1 MNNKNYDKTHIST
14 THLER
19 SLQTLERSLKQLSTV
34 EDTSDIDYEVYRNA
48 VIKGFELSLEV
59 CGKLLRK
66 ALKAYGGSPKEV
78 DELFYNEI
86 FRRCA
91 KHGLLD
97 VALVSRWFK
106 YRTNRN
112 NTAHDYGEH
121 FATETLE
128 LLPDFLKDA
137 YHIAERL
144 KETFGDGNDA
154 GTS

>member
-1 MNNKNYDKTHIST
+1 MHIST

-19 SLQTLERSLKQLSTV
+19 SLQTLERSLAQLNKV
-34 EDTSDIDYEVYRNA
+34 EDKTDIDYEVYRNA

-66 ALKAYGGSPKEV
+66 ALKVYGGSPKEV
-78 DELFYNEI
+78 DALFYNDV

-97 VALVSRWFK
+97 VALVERWFL
-106 YRTNRN
+106 YRYNRN

-128 LLPDFLKDA
+128 LLPSFLIDA
-137 YHIAERL
+137 FYIIQQL
-144 KETFGDGNDA
+144 KKTFGEQSDA
-154 GTS
+154 

>member
-1 MNNKNYDKTHIST
+1 MHIST

-19 SLQTLERSLKQLSTV
+19 SLQTLERSLAQLNKV
-34 EDTSDIDYEVYRNA
+34 EDKTDIDYEVYRNA

-78 DELFYNEI
+78 DALFYNDV

-97 VALVSRWFK
+97 VALVERWFL
-106 YRTNRN
+106 YRYNRN

-128 LLPDFLKDA
+128 LLPSFLSDA
-137 YHIAERL
+137 FYIIQQL
-144 KETFGDGNDA
+144 KQTFGEQSDA
-154 GTS
+154 

>member
-1 MNNKNYDKTHIST
+1 MLIST

-19 SLQTLERSLKQLSTV
+19 SLLTLERSLKQLNAV
-34 EDTSDIDYEVYRNA
+34 EDKTDIDYEVYRNA

-78 DELFYNEI
+78 DELFYNEVL
-86 FRRCA
+86 RRCA

-97 VALVSRWFK
+97 VHLVERWFK
-106 YRTNRN
+106 YRVNRN
-112 NTAHDYGEH
+112 NTAHDYGEQ
-121 FATETLE
+121 FAVETLQ
-128 LLPDFLKDA
+128 LLPHFLKDA

-144 KETFGDGNDA
+144 KQTFGEHTDA
-154 GTS
+154 

>member
-1 MNNKNYDKTHIST
+1 MLIST

-19 SLQTLERSLKQLSTV
+19 SLQTLERSLKQLNAV
-34 EDTSDIDYEVYRNA
+34 EDTTDIDYEVYRNA

-78 DELFYNEI
+78 DELFYNEV

-97 VALVSRWFK
+97 VHLVERWFQ
-106 YRTNRN
+106 YRINRN

-121 FATETLE
+121 FAVETLQ
-128 LLPDFLKDA
+128 LLPTFLTDA
-137 YHIAERL
+137 YNIVERL
-144 KETFGDGNDA
+144 KQTFGENNGA
-154 GTS
+154 